1 MSTLETQ
8 YQSWLKEN
16 SKLSQ
21 EEWMVAVWAVRIS
34 KNIHEDVLSDW
45 DVTLYD
51 GLEDNGYIE
60 VEA

>member
-1 MSTLETQ
+1 
-8 YQSWLKEN
+8 
-16 SKLSQ
+16 
-21 EEWMVAVWAVRIS
+21 MVAVWAVRIS